1 MLGKARY
8 NECVMFQGETGSA
21 YSMDISAVIPVSTL
35 VSCIQELVED
45 NFVEVLVRGELSN
58 VSRPSSGHYY
68 FTLKDKQA
76 QIRCAMFRSHVR
88 ALRFLPSDGMAVVC
102 RGRVS
107 VYPQRGDLQLIVQE
121 LEPEGIGSLQLA
133 FDQLKERLQ
142 AEGLFAQELK
152 KPLPAYPTTIG
163 VVTSSTGA
171 AIQDIINVLNRRSTG
186 VSVLLRAVSVQGEG
200 AAGEIAR
207 AIEELNQEG
216 SSDVLIVGRGGG
228 SREDLW
234 AFNEEIVARAVFASN
249 IPVISAVGHEVDF
262 SIADF
267 VADLRAPT
275 PSAAAELVVKNR
287 LDLERHLDQ
296 LTLRLADKMTAQLS
310 LLWSRLQG
318 LEKRLKSPDDLIR
331 ILKLKFQQL
340 DMRLR
345 QTMDDTLELKRQKIA
360 TFSRHLNALSPLRV
374 LSRGYAIVCNRDSG
388 DIVYDAAQ
396 VDQGDGLK
404 ITLAKGEMT
413 AEVTEIVKEK
423 K

>member
-1 MLGKARY
+1 
-8 NECVMFQGETGSA
+8 
-21 YSMDISAVIPVSTL
+21 MDISAVIPVSTL
-35 VSCIQELVED
+35 VSCVQELVED

-68 FTLKDKQA
+68 FTLKDQKA
-76 QIRCAMFRSHVR
+76 QIRCAMFRSHARV
-88 ALRFLPSDGMAVVC
+88 LRFGPTDGMAVVC

-107 VYPQRGDLQLIVQE
+107 VYPQRGDLQLLVQE

-133 FDQLKERLQ
+133 FDQLKEKLQ
-142 AEGLFAQELK
+142 SEGLFAQELK

-171 AIQDIINVLNRRSTG
+171 AIRDIINVLSRRSVG
-186 VSVLLRAVSVQGEG
+186 VSVLLRAVKVQGDG
-200 AAGEIAR
+200 AAGDIAQ
-207 AIEELNQEG
+207 AIEELNQDG
-216 SSDVLIVGRGGG
+216 SSDVLIIGRGGG

-234 AFNEEIVARAVFASN
+234 AFNEEIVARAVFASE

-296 LTLRLADKMTAQLS
+296 LTLRLADRMKAQLS
-310 LLWSRLQG
+310 LLWSQLQG

-331 ILKLKFQQL
+331 ILKLQFQQME
-340 DMRLR
+340 MRLR
-345 QTMDDTLELKRQKIA
+345 HAMDDTLELKRQKIEM
-360 TFSRHLNALSPLRV
+360 FSRQLDALSPGRV
-374 LSRGYAIVCNRDSG
+374 LSRGYAIVCTRDSG
-388 DIVYDAAQ
+388 NIVYDVAQ
-396 VDQGDGLK
+396 VEQGDGLK
-404 ITLAKGEMT
+404 ISLARGEMT
-413 AEVTEIVKEK
+413 ARVTGIIKELK
-423 K
+423 